1 MSKDCSVH
9 RALVDEINCFSC
21 KIVQS
26 IQIYRLFIDD
36 DLFFGCLHI
45 HNCLKQDSVSILNE
59 LSHRVQISCQIYRC
73 REDSFLVFSFA
84 LSVKLF
90 PPLRYIVKAWLI
102 VCQNFDRL
110 SFSKQNVTDRSI
122 LKCSVLCEIILQSF
136 FSSCCCTFHEFLDI
150 STTYCDRKQTNC
162 CQYRE
167 TSSYIIRYYKCLVS
181 LFCCK
186 VLQCT
191 FCFVSC
197 CINSLCCFFFSVFLF
212 QNLFKY
218 TEGNGR
224 LSCCSGFRDHVDREI
239 SVSHYID
246 QMFDI
251 CTADAV
257 SYIVDLR
264 RFSDLFGY
272 HICERMS
279 QKFNGSSRSEI
290 RSTDSDHKKYF

>member
-1 MSKDCSVH
+1 MCKDCSVH
-9 RALVDEINCFSC
+9 CTLIDEINRLSC
-21 KIVQS
+21 QIVQS
-26 IQIYRLFIDD
+26 IQIYRLFIDH
-36 DLFFGCLHI
+36 DLFSGCLHI
-45 HNCLKQDSVSILNE
+45 HHSLKQNSVSILNK

-110 SFSKQNVTDRSI
+110 SFSQQDITDCGI
-122 LKCSVLCEIILQSF
+122 LKRSVLSKIILQSF
-136 FSSCCCTFHEFLDI
+136 FSSCCCTFHQLLDI
-150 STTYCDRKQTNC
+150 RTAYCDRKQTNC
-162 CQYRE
+162 CQYRK
-167 TSSYIIRYYKCLVS
+167 TSANIIRYYKCLVS

-197 CINSLCCFFFSVFLF
+197 CVNSLCCFFFSVFLF

-224 LSCCSGFRDHVDREI
+224 FSCCS
-239 SVSHYID
+239 
-246 QMFDI
+246 
-251 CTADAV
+251 
-257 SYIVDLR
+257 
-264 RFSDLFGY
+264 
-272 HICERMS
+272 
-279 QKFNGSSRSEI
+279 
-290 RSTDSDHKKYF
+290 